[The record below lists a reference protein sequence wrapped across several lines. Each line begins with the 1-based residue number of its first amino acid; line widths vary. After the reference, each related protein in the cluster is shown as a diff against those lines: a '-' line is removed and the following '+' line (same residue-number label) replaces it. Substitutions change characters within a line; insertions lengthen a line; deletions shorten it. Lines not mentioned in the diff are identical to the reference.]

1 MIFDL
6 QKRRF
11 VRGGGANVMDD
22 YVERIAWLQS
32 QILPHQGVVRRY
44 FEAHAPAQLDVDDIL
59 AEALVRC
66 YTSNNWREIE
76 DGRRFLFAVAR
87 NYVLDEVRRSKVV
100 QFEDLASLQLDVP
113 DDGPLPD
120 RIASGREDLRLLA
133 AAIEQLPRRCREVF
147 TLRRI
152 HNLSPRDIAVQL
164 GLSVSTVEKHLARA
178 LLLLTRAARR
188 MNFHG
193 PESADDHATK
203 QGRYSR

>member
-1 MIFDL
+1 
-6 QKRRF
+6 
-11 VRGGGANVMDD
+11 MDD

-32 QILPHQGVVRRY
+32 HILPHQAAVRRY

-66 YTSNNWREIE
+66 YTSNSWREVE

-100 QFEDLASLQLDVP
+100 LFEDLASLQLEVA
-113 DDGPLPD
+113 DDKPLPD
-120 RIASGREDLRLLA
+120 RVASGREDLRLISE
-133 AAIEQLPRRCREVF
+133 AIEQLPRRCREVF
-147 TLRRI
+147 RLRRI
-152 HNLSPRDIAVQL
+152 HHVSPRDIAVQL

-188 MNFHG
+188 MNIHDA
-193 PESADDHATK
+193 ESADDHATR
-203 QGRYSR
+203 QGRYTG

>member
-1 MIFDL
+1 
-6 QKRRF
+6 
-11 VRGGGANVMDD
+11 MDD

-32 QILPHQGVVRRY
+32 HILPHQGAVRRY

-76 DGRRFLFAVAR
+76 NGRRFLFAVAR

-100 QFEDLASLQLDVP
+100 LFEDLASLQLDVA
-113 DDGPLPD
+113 DDKPLPD
-120 RIASGREDLRLLA
+120 RIASGREDLRLLSD
-133 AAIEQLPRRCREVF
+133 AIEQLPRRCREVF

-152 HNLSPRDIAVQL
+152 HNLSPKDIAVQL

-178 LLLLTRAARR
+178 LLLLTQAARR